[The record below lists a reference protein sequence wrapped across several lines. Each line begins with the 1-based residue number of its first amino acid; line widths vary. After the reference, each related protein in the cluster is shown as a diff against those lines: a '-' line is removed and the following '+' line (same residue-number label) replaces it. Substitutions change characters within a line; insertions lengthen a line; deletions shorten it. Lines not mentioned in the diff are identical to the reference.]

1 MREKIKSGAKIQ
13 ILQLFLIIFLGKSLI
28 MNHFNAVLLK
38 IRRTDFAYI
47 SCFILIIGLITSK
60 FLLSTAM
67 WMLIIS
73 ALFRLRET
81 EAKTLVPQYIGTI
94 IQQFKI
100 NPAFLIL
107 TVWFSTVF
115 ISGLWSEDIVFWLE
129 RVRLRLPFVILPIAF
144 MSLPAFN
151 ARQLYGL
158 FYGFVIL
165 MSVISLGVLINYAF
179 HFDAINERIKI
190 GKYVPIPL
198 DHIRFSIELSF
209 ATLCGLELWLRN
221 FFWKKAFETQLIL
234 GLTLFLFVTL
244 HVLSVRSGL
253 SCLYICLIIRI
264 LQYIFQKKKYII
276 GIGLL
281 IILLSIPFVA
291 YKTIP
296 TLNNKINY
304 ALWDWKMRQQG
315 TGQAYSDSERWIAN
329 RIGWQLWKTAPIL
342 GIGAGDVRT
351 ATEKIYIKKYP
362 NLLPKEPHNQWLYIG
377 VGTGIWG
384 VLACLGAFFYPLLRR
399 RAYQEP
405 LFLMLHLNLFTSFIP
420 ESPVEIAIGTAF
432 YVFFVCLYLNHLKT
446 N

>member
-1 MREKIKSGAKIQ
+1 MMNDEFT
-13 ILQLFLIIFLGKSLI
+13 LQNSSFIIHHSSLFMKP
-28 MNHFNAVLLK
+28 FNAVLLK

-47 SCFILIIGLITSK
+47 SCFILMIGLITSK
-60 FLLSTAM
+60 FLLSAAM

-81 EAKTLVPQYIGTI
+81 DAKTLMPQYIGNI
-94 IQQFKI
+94 IPQFKI
-100 NPAFLIL
+100 NPAFLML
-107 TVWFSTVF
+107 TLWFSTVF
-115 ISGLWSEDIVFWLE
+115 ISGLWSEDIGFWLE

-144 MSLPAFN
+144 MSLPAFS

-165 MSVISLGVLINYAF
+165 MSIISLGVLMNYAL
-179 HFDAINERIKI
+179 HFDEINQRIKM
-190 GKYVPIPL
+190 GKFVPIPL
-198 DHIRFSIELSF
+198 DHIRFSVELSF

-253 SCLYICLIIRI
+253 ACLYICLIIRI
-264 LQYIFQKKKYII
+264 LQYIFQNQKYII

-281 IILLSIPFVA
+281 TILLSIPYAA

-296 TLNNKINY
+296 TLHNKINY

-315 TGQAYSDSERWIAN
+315 TGQAYSDSERWTAN
-329 RIGWQLWKTAPIL
+329 LVGWQLWKTSPIL
-342 GIGAGDVRT
+342 GIGAGDVRA
-351 ATEKIYIKKYP
+351 ATTQIYIEKYP
-362 NLLPKEPHNQWLYIG
+362 NLMPKEPHNQWLYIG
-377 VGTGIWG
+377 VGTGILG
-384 VLACLGAFFYPLLRR
+384 VLTCLMAFFYPLLRR
-399 RAYQEP
+399 RAYREP

-432 YVFFVCLYLNHLKT
+432 YAFFVCLYLNHLKT